1 MDESGKENQ
10 SNRRD
15 FISGRAGM
23 RALEQLA
30 DTTLGTS
37 ESAAPKPMPAVQ
49 DHRETYLTQL
59 SRRAMACDFEILW
72 DQQRYGASTDAA
84 LAALDMVDQLEDQLS
99 IYRADSEV
107 SQLNQQAARQPI
119 KVSQA
124 LYQLLEECKVLH
136 QQTKGC
142 FDITSGP
149 LSKLWGFH
157 RRQGELP
164 ENEAI
169 EATLQSVGSQWL
181 NLDPAG
187 STVQFEKLNL
197 EINLGSIG
205 KGYALDRS
213 SQLLAEA
220 RIEDFIMHGGM
231 SSIIAK
237 GSRELGNDEQ
247 PGWRVALRHPLKP
260 EQRLAEIRLHNR
272 ALGTSGSANQFF
284 YHRGKRFGHV
294 IDPRTGHSANEVLS
308 ATVLAPSAAQA
319 DALATAFFVMGKEQ
333 AFHYCEQDPSLAA
346 LMVLPGNLKGS
357 IQVETCGLHENDWWP
372 SKSVHSEP

>member
-15 FISGRAGM
+15 FISGRATM

-37 ESAAPKPMPAVQ
+37 EPTGHKPISAGE
-49 DHRETYLTQL
+49 DRRETYLTQL
-59 SRRAMACDFEILW
+59 SRRAMACEFEILW
-72 DQQRYGASTDAA
+72 DQQRYGASTDTA
-84 LAALDMVDQLEDQLS
+84 LAALDMVDQLEAQLS

-107 SQLNQQAARQPI
+107 SQLNQQADSQPI

-124 LYQLLEECKVLH
+124 LYQLLEECKALH

-157 RRQGELP
+157 RRQGKLP

-181 NLDPAG
+181 SLDPAG
-187 STVQFEKLNL
+187 PTVQFERPNL

-205 KGYALDRS
+205 KGYALDRCS
-213 SQLLAEA
+213 KLLEEA
-220 RIEDFIMHGGM
+220 CIEDFIMHGGM

-308 ATVLAPSAAQA
+308 ATVLAPRAAQA

-333 AFHYCEQDPSLAA
+333 AFHYCEQDPSLAT
-346 LMVLPGNLKGS
+346 LLVLPGNLKGS
-357 IQVETCGLHENDWWP
+357 IQIETCGLNENDWW
-372 SKSVHSEP
+372 SSESVTSET